1 MLEFWKPPTMDD
13 VRAGEE
19 ENKFKVISM
28 FAGLGG
34 SSTGYRLAG
43 GKVLAVNEFID
54 YRQSI
59 YTKNYPTT
67 PVWPEDIRK
76 LTGEEILRRTGLKKG
91 ELDILDGSPPCF
103 VAGTQIYT
111 TTGFKNIESIEAG
124 DMVLTH
130 KNRFR
135 KVVAPMSK
143 THSGKMFKISLGAI
157 HTSVIVTPEHPF
169 FVLRGDAQEWV
180 TASDLKLSDKIGRP
194 SAIKTDLT
202 EAIRLTNET
211 MRMGGSYIVP
221 WRPDVDETEDSMFWS
236 DIHEIRAVYLR
247 ETVYNMSVEED
258 ESYTANEMA
267 VHNCSDFSTNNMGTR
282 EQKWGKV
289 KNYSNTTQR
298 VDDLFYE
305 FARIITEVQPKVFI
319 AENVKG
325 LVIGSAKQ
333 ILGTESSLSKFI
345 KSEDPHA
352 LKGLTGQDATILEA
366 LKNCGYKVSYKVM
379 KASEYGVPQIRERL
393 IFMGVRND
401 LPFNPSFPKAMEK
414 YLVDPIVGKTAI
426 GEFLFNGANVPL
438 NPETMTCQYI
448 KNYFP
453 PHCTKKMVLDIMK
466 KNDLK
471 TFAHRYHRD
480 TWHKVFYTIVSQD
493 GNNTTHSI
501 IDRYNSVCEGQR
513 VQAFPDDY
521 QFDMYPSNRIKV
533 SIADLENPH
542 FTSKIKYKWFHAG
555 HEAVDVKKPTIKDII
570 ALTGWDYDKIR
581 DDKVFSIDTEVDY
594 DWDKK
599 QYQHSSR
606 VWESI
611 GRAVPPLLHKVVA
624 DHVYANILRHVNEHE
639 TVKRDHHIG
648 S

>member
-13 VRAGEE
+13 VRAGEDL
-19 ENKFKVISM
+19 NKFKVISM

-54 YRQSI
+54 YRQTT
-59 YTKNYPTT
+59 YAKNYPTT

-103 VAGTQIYT
+103 TAGTQIYT
-111 TTGFKNIESIEAG
+111 SDGFKNIESIQVG
-124 DMVLTH
+124 DFVLTH

-135 KVVAPMSK
+135 KVVKPMSK
-143 THSGKMFKISLGAI
+143 LHSGKLFSITVDSIFTEVNCTA
-157 HTSVIVTPEHPF
+157 EHPF
-169 FVLRGDAQEWV
+169 LVKRDNEVRWIPAEHLLS
-180 TASDLKLSDKIGRP
+180 SDLIARP
-194 SAIKTDLT
+194 SAIYYDLKKDI
-202 EAIRLTNET
+202 EATAEVQ
-211 MRMGGSYIVP
+211 RMGGSFVAPY
-221 WRPDVDETEDSMFWS
+221 RPEVKLDEESLDWFG
-236 DIHEIRAVYLR
+236 IHSIEIWYSR
-247 ETVYNMSVEED
+247 ELVYNMSVEED
-258 ESYTANEMA
+258 ESYTANEIA

-325 LVIGSAKQ
+325 LTVGSAKQ
-333 ILGTESSLSKFI
+333 ILGIESSLSKFV
-345 KSEDPHA
+345 KSEDAHA

-366 LKNCGYKVSYKVM
+366 LKACGYKVSYKVM
-379 KASEYGVPQIRERL
+379 MASEYGVPQIRERL

-401 LPFNPSFPKAMEK
+401 LPFNPSFPKAMER
-414 YLVDPIVGKTAI
+414 YLADPIVGKTAI
-426 GEFLFNGANVPL
+426 GEFLFNGSNVPL

-466 KNDLK
+466 KNELH

-480 TWHKVFYTIVSQD
+480 TWNKVFYTIVSQD

-513 VQAFPDDY
+513 IQAFPDDY
-521 QFDMYPSNRIKV
+521 EFDMYPSNRIKV
-533 SIADLENPH
+533 SIADLENPD
-542 FTSKIKYKWFHAG
+542 FTSKIRYKWFHAG
-555 HEAVDVKKPTIKDII
+555 HNAVDVKKPTIKDII
-570 ALTGWDYDKIR
+570 DLTGWDYDKIR

-594 DWDKK
+594 EWDKK
-599 QYQHSSR
+599 KYQHSSR

-624 DHVYANILRHVNEHE
+624 EHVYSNILS
-639 TVKRDHHIG
+639 KL
-648 S
+648 

>member
-13 VRAGEE
+13 VRAGEDL
-19 ENKFKVISM
+19 NKFKVVSM

-54 YRQSI
+54 YRQTT
-59 YTKNYPTT
+59 YAKNYPTT

-91 ELDILDGSPPCF
+91 ELDILDGSPP
-103 VAGTQIYT
+103 
-111 TTGFKNIESIEAG
+111 
-124 DMVLTH
+124 
-130 KNRFR
+130 
-135 KVVAPMSK
+135 
-143 THSGKMFKISLGAI
+143 
-157 HTSVIVTPEHPF
+157 
-169 FVLRGDAQEWV
+169 
-180 TASDLKLSDKIGRP
+180 
-194 SAIKTDLT
+194 
-202 EAIRLTNET
+202 
-211 MRMGGSYIVP
+211 
-221 WRPDVDETEDSMFWS
+221 
-236 DIHEIRAVYLR
+236 
-247 ETVYNMSVEED
+247 
-258 ESYTANEMA
+258 
-267 VHNCSDFSTNNMGTR
+267 CSDFSTNNMGTR

-333 ILGTESSLSKFI
+333 ILGSESSLSKFV
-345 KSEDPHA
+345 KSEDAHT

-366 LKNCGYKVSYKVM
+366 LKACGYKVSYKVM
-379 KASEYGVPQIRERL
+379 KASEYGIPQIRERL

-401 LPFNPSFPKAMEK
+401 LPFNPSFPKAMER
-414 YLVDPIVGKTAI
+414 YLIDPIVGKDAI

-466 KNDLK
+466 KNDLH

-480 TWHKVFYTIVSQD
+480 TWNKVFYTIVSQD

-501 IDRYNSVCEGQR
+501 VDRYNSVCEGQR
-513 VQAFPDDY
+513 IQAFPDDY
-521 QFDMYPSNRIKV
+521 EFDMYPSKRIKV
-533 SIADLENPH
+533 SISDLENPH
-542 FTSKIKYKWFHAG
+542 FTSKLRYKWFHAG
-555 HEAVDVKKPTIKDII
+555 HESVDVKKPTIKDLI

-594 DWDKK
+594 EWDKK

-624 DHVYANILRHVNEHE
+624 EHVYSNILS
-639 TVKRDHHIG
+639 KL
-648 S
+648 